1 MKEEYRKA
9 RKEFAEAASGLEKE
23 ARTNAREAYER
34 IKECADERMQ
44 AIKEGLR
51 EQVREE
57 KETGDASARSNI
69 RAAREAAR
77 KARDRVN
84 MEVITARADLEGDRA
99 DLRADVADVK
109 RSIREAAKEERPVGT
124 YDVSGEARHTEEAIA
139 SDTAASLDRICRT
152 GRETTDR

>member
-23 ARTNAREAYER
+23 ARTNAREAYGR

-57 KETGDASARSNI
+57 KETGDVSARSNI

-77 KARDRVN
+77 KARDRIN

-109 RSIREAAKEERPVGT
+109 RSIREAEQ
-124 YDVSGEARHTEEAIA
+124 
-139 SDTAASLDRICRT
+139 
-152 GRETTDR
+152 

>member
-51 EQVREE
+51 EQGAKR
-57 KETGDASARSNI
+57 
-69 RAAREAAR
+69 R
-77 KARDRVN
+77 K
-84 MEVITARADLEGDRA
+84 
-99 DLRADVADVK
+99 
-109 RSIREAAKEERPVGT
+109 
-124 YDVSGEARHTEEAIA
+124 
-139 SDTAASLDRICRT
+139 
-152 GRETTDR
+152 RETHPPEATSGRHAKRRVRRATASIWKSSQPVPTSKATVQTSGRTWPM